1 MNTMKSII
9 TLLAAKLLG
18 TKGVAPATS
27 LPPKGWLDDEED
39 ALVPP
44 RRFWQN
50 PSESVSHY
58 YRWVWEYLAYLTL
71 LCGLERESDVLEL
84 GCSHGRTAHGLTQY
98 LRHGGSYHGIDIVR
112 EQIDEA
118 NARILPGRP
127 VFTFLHAD
135 IYNRHYNP
143 SGQER
148 AESYRFPFE
157 SRAFDVVYAASVFT
171 HLLPAETENYLRETR
186 RVLRPGGRALFSF
199 ILLDHYRGSG
209 TTTSPRYEL
218 EFTLPDE
225 PDVRVRDPKY
235 PDDLIAYSIASL
247 ERMTAAADLVIVRI
261 LKGLWSG
268 SPGLAVNE
276 QDLVLLAPR

>member
-1 MNTMKSII
+1 MSSFIRS
-9 TLLAAKLLG
+9 LAAKLVG
-18 TKGVAPATS
+18 ARPAAQAPS

-44 RRFWQN
+44 RELWQN

-71 LCGLERESDVLEL
+71 LCGLQRESDVLEL

-98 LRHGGSYHGIDIVR
+98 LRHGGSYRGIDIVR
-112 EQIDEA
+112 EQVDEA
-118 NARILPGRP
+118 NARLGPGRP
-127 VFTFLHAD
+127 NFEFLHAD

-143 SGQER
+143 SGRER
-148 AESYRFPFE
+148 AESYAFPFE
-157 SRAFDVVYAASVFT
+157 PNAFDVVYAASVFT

-199 ILLDHYRGSG
+199 IVLDHYRGAG
-209 TTTSPRYEL
+209 TTTTPRYEL
-218 EFTLPDE
+218 EFTLPDH
-225 PDVRVRDPKY
+225 PDVRVRDPKH
-235 PDDLIAYSIASL
+235 PDDLIAYSIPCL
-247 ERMTAAADLVIVRI
+247 ERMAAAADLTIVRI
-261 LKGLWSG
+261 FKGLWSE